1 VTEAGIALLLY
12 ADRGFLPAVGLLAS
26 LALAALAGGMWVGLP
41 DTPDATAPGP
51 VQLLQRWTGAS
62 ATLLAGGIFA
72 LFWSASRSIGA
83 SGIGRGIGA
92 LLLLAAPAYALGA
105 LVIALHRS
113 AQARAVAT
121 SVPVIGGAALGV
133 LAGSV
138 LLIPRVDASVLFVGA
153 GAALGSFGYW
163 WSRWLA
169 NVSEDGMNDTVVVVT
184 GVGGKGQLGYALAEA
199 LLERGMRVV
208 ITDIAPAVREH
219 AAALGDRARI
229 IALEADLTSETGAA
243 SVIALAVENFQRVDA
258 LINVAGGLSVI
269 KPIAD
274 TSAAEWK
281 RELERNASTAFFM
294 TRAALPA
301 LRERGGTIVN
311 FSSPTGFHTPA
322 ALGAYSAAKAAV
334 STLTRAVALEEKK
347 HGIRVNAIAPG
358 IIDTEQNRQSA
369 TKPDAKF
376 VSRQQ
381 IVDVVLFLLSDA
393 GSGINGQTIQVLG
406 ETLS

>member
-1 VTEAGIALLLY
+1 VTVAGIALLLY

-26 LALAALAGGMWVGLP
+26 LALAALAGGMWVALP
-41 DTPDATAPGP
+41 DTTDRVAPDAF
-51 VQLLQRWTGAS
+51 QLLTRWSAAS
-62 ATLLAGGIFA
+62 AAMLVGGIFA
-72 LFWSASRSIGA
+72 LFWSGSRSLGA

-105 LVIALHRS
+105 LVMALHRT
-113 AQARAVAT
+113 AQARSIAT
-121 SVPVIGGAALGV
+121 SVPVIAGAALGV
-133 LAGSV
+133 LAGSA
-138 LLIPRVDASVLFVGA
+138 LLIPRVDASVLFVGT
-153 GAALGSFGYW
+153 GALLGSFGYW
-163 WSRWLA
+163 WSRWFA
-169 NVSEDGMNDTVVVVT
+169 HVSEDDMNETVAVVT
-184 GVGGKGQLGYALAEA
+184 GVGGKGQVGYALAEA

-208 ITDIAPAVREH
+208 ITDIAPTVREH
-219 AAALGDRARI
+219 AAALGERARVV
-229 IALEADLTSETGAA
+229 AVEADLTTEAGAT
-243 SVIALAVENFQRVDA
+243 SVIAAAVEHFQRVDA

-274 TSAAEWK
+274 TSATEWK
-281 RELERNASTAFFM
+281 REIDRNASTAFFM
-294 TRAALPA
+294 TRAALPM
-301 LRERGGTIVN
+301 LRERGGVIVN

-347 HGIRVNAIAPG
+347 HRVRVNAIAPG
-358 IIDTEQNRQSA
+358 IVDTEQNRESA
-369 TKPDAKF
+369 SNPAAKF
-376 VSRQQ
+376 VARQQ